1 VTFRKQVQHIKLVNV
16 PCEET
21 LSQDQLAA
29 RCILEYEKIKR
40 YADKGDIEKRI
51 VPEEVEEA

>member
-1 VTFRKQVQHIKLVNV
+1 VQHVKLVNV